1 MTELSDFPY
10 TGAKICYNPW
20 VKPKKG
26 SNITLKIDSLVYGGS
41 GIGQLDGFKVFVEGT
56 APGDT
61 VEARMSKVKSS
72 FGEGKL
78 LRVLEPSAQRI
89 QPRCK
94 HFGVCGG
101 CKWQFLDYEDQC
113 KVKEQQV
120 KDALMRIG
128 GFEQGDSASPSMV
141 EPIIRNLTP
150 WFYRNKMELSFG
162 TSPDGKAM
170 LGFFPPGYHF
180 EVFDLEEC
188 FLQSE
193 LMAEIVKK
201 VRDFANEHK
210 ISVYNSHTHEGL
222 LKTLTIREGKN
233 TGEVMVILTTS
244 TSLFDNKE
252 AFAALFAGDERI
264 TSLYWNTV
272 YQVPGHPTWIEEN
285 LLTGKEALTEALILE
300 NGQELQFDILPQA
313 FFQTNTKQAE
323 ILYSKVVE
331 LAGLTGKE
339 VVFDLYCGTGTIG
352 LFCAHKAAS
361 VYGIEVN
368 ESAVES
374 ARGNALKNG
383 IKNVSFLLGGV
394 EQRLGELKEKP
405 DVLIVDPPR
414 AGLEGDVVAQC
425 AEFGAEKIVYVS
437 CNPSTLARD
446 LKLFTERGYK
456 PTIVQPVD
464 MFPQTHHTECVA
476 LIQKI

>member
-1 MTELSDFPY
+1 LAEFPY
-10 TGAKICYNPW
+10 TKAKICYNRR

-26 SNITLKIDSLVYGGS
+26 SDITLKIDSLVYGGN
-41 GIGQLDGFKVFVEGT
+41 GIGQVEGFKVFVEGV

-61 VEARMSKVKSS
+61 VSARMGKVRSS
-72 FGEGKL
+72 YGEAKL
-78 LRVLEPSAQRI
+78 LRVLEPSSRRI
-89 QPRCK
+89 QARCK
-94 HFGVCGG
+94 HFDVCGG
-101 CKWQFLDYEDQC
+101 CKWQFLEYEDQC
-113 KVKEQQV
+113 EVKEQQV
-120 KDALMRIG
+120 KDALARIG
-128 GFEQGDSASPSMV
+128 GLSEDLV
-141 EPIIRNLTP
+141 EPLIRNLTP

-162 TSPDGKAM
+162 TSPEGKVM
-170 LGFFPPGYHF
+170 LGFYPPGFHF
-180 EVFDLEEC
+180 EVFDVQEC

-193 LMAEIVKK
+193 LMVEIVKK
-201 VRDFANEHK
+201 VRDFANERGV
-210 ISVYNSHTHEGL
+210 SVYNSHTHEGL
-222 LKTLTIREGKN
+222 LKTLTVREGKN

-244 TSLFDNKE
+244 TSLFDHKDG
-252 AFAALFAGDERI
+252 FAALFEGDSRV

-285 LLTGKEALTEALILE
+285 LLWGKEALTETLILE

-323 ILYSKVVE
+323 VLYSKVVE

-352 LFCAHKAAS
+352 LFCAHKAAK

-394 EQRLGELKEKP
+394 EQRLGELTEKP

-414 AGLEGDVVAQC
+414 AGLEGDTVAQC

-446 LKLFTERGYK
+446 LKLFAERGYTTK
-456 PTIVQPVD
+456 SVQPVD
-464 MFPQTHHTECVA
+464 MFPQTHHVECVA
-476 LIQKI
+476 LLSRD